1 MQEHARQQCQPVATD
16 SIELRIDH
24 RFERNY
30 TFDAI
35 RGFSWDELLTG
46 SRGGVALSWSHGLP
60 LVVSAAL
67 RWDNTK
73 RAVGQR
79 SLDDQPWGLANA
91 GVPLLPVLYP
101 SLEVRWNFTINNFVR
116 VFGGMTP
123 GGRVCSGG
131 VCRDVPLF
139 QGAIA
144 ELVLRL

>member
-1 MQEHARQQCQPVATD
+1 M
-16 SIELRIDH
+16 
-24 RFERNY
+24 
-30 TFDAI
+30 
-35 RGFSWDELLTG
+35 
-46 SRGGVALSWSHGLP
+46 ALSWSHGLP